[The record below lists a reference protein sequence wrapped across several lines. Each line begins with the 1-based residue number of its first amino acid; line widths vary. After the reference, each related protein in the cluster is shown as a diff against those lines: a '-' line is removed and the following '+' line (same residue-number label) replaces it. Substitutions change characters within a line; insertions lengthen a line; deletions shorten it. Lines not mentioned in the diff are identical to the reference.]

1 MLRKAVL
8 CSMLICCLFQ
18 LLHMQMADAQ
28 EADVEVR
35 FRALVAL
42 GTLVF
47 PSISIPTIELVYQ
60 EMKLPS

>member
-1 MLRKAVL
+1 
-8 CSMLICCLFQ
+8 
-18 LLHMQMADAQ
+18 MQMADAQ

-47 PSISIPTIELVYQ
+47 PSISIPIIEVMYQ
-60 EMKLPS
+60 EM